1 MKTLLCGIAKLE
13 NDYVREWVEYHLN
26 LGFDHI
32 IIGDNNDP
40 DGEILQHPIIDYILS
55 GKVTVIDVRTPEVT
69 QMSFYNDLYD
79 NYCNDYDW
87 VMFLDID
94 EFLFLEEDKTVHE
107 YLSRDVFKD
116 FNSIKIHWIIMDDNN
131 MLTNTGEPVV
141 KRFSH
146 PAKPI
151 QMIWMNPNKPE
162 ETYSLEMNMFVKSFV
177 KPKIE
182 NVWWDNAPQL
192 IPKYLNKGCG
202 LKMCNNKGDKLDDKY
217 LDDTVVKE
225 IDYTLAHIKHYRTKT
240 IEEYISKKC
249 TRAWPIVDCNDK
261 DFVERYLNLNFF
273 FDINEKTIDKI
284 YLANDLKEK
293 YNLNI

>member
-1 MKTLLCGIAKLE
+1 MKVLLCGIAKLE
-13 NDYVREWVEYHLN
+13 NDYVREWVEHHLK

-40 DGEILQHPIIDYILS
+40 DGEILQHPIIDYILNN
-55 GKVTVIDVRTPEVT
+55 KVTVLDVRTPKIT
-69 QMSFYNDLYD
+69 QMSFYNNVYN

-87 VMFLDID
+87 VLFLDID
-94 EFLFLEEDKTVHE
+94 EFLFLEKDNNIHD
-107 YLSRDVFKD
+107 YLARDIFNE
-116 FNSIKIHWIIMDDNN
+116 FNSIKIHWMIMDDNN
-131 MLTNTGEPVV
+131 MLTNNGDPVV
-141 KRFSH
+141 ERFTH

-151 QMIWMNPNKPE
+151 PMVWTDPINNEKE
-162 ETYSLEMNMFVKSFV
+162 FNLEMNMFVKSLNRT
-177 KPKIE
+177 KIK
-182 NVWWDNAPQL
+182 NVYWNVAPQL
-192 IPKYLNKGCG
+192 VPANEFSELQV
-202 LKMCNNKGDKLDDKY
+202 CNNRGIKIDNKY
-217 LDDTVVKE
+217 IDDTIIHD

-249 TRAWPIVDCNDK
+249 TRAWPIENCNDK
-261 DFVERYLNLNFF
+261 SFVERYLNLNFF